1 VLDTATILL
10 LIAGLLVVVGVIQ
23 PLAIALRLPNTV
35 LLAIVGVGLGIAS
48 SFLLH
53 HTSTKALAELAQ
65 PLADLPVK
73 SSTFLFVF
81 LPLLLFQAALTL
93 DVRRILEDAAPILL
107 LAVVAVVVATVVIGF
122 SLSAL
127 AGMPIAVCMLLGS
140 IVATTDPA
148 AVVAIFRDLGTP
160 GRLTRLVEGES
171 LLNDAA
177 AIVLFTVLLGMVV
190 SKRQPDI
197 VDALMQFGI
206 SFGGGIAIGLV
217 GGRLVA
223 MVLPRLRGLRLAE
236 MTLTL
241 ALPYLVF
248 IPAERFL
255 HVSGVVAVVVAGL
268 VLGAVG
274 RARISPANW
283 SYLEG
288 VWEQVAFWAGSLV
301 FILAAL
307 LIPRLLITIR
317 PQDVLLIAVL
327 VVAAFAAR
335 ALTLFLLLPPL
346 CALRLTERIR
356 HAYKIVIT
364 WGGLRG
370 AVTLALALA
379 VTENYRLDPEV
390 KRFVAVLATGFVL
403 FTLLVNGTTL
413 RAVIRLL
420 KLDRLSPLD
429 QALRDQVLAL
439 SLAEVSDAV
448 QDTARQ
454 YEIAPSVARAVTRP
468 YDARVLEA
476 TSRGS
481 VEESISDRDRITIGL
496 IALANRERALIFRHY
511 DQRTISSYIAEVML
525 RNTTRILEGA
535 RSGGRIGYNRASR
548 RILEYRLPFR
558 IAHALHRRLG
568 VERVLARQVA
578 DRFEVLTVRRLVL
591 EELRRFDERRLS
603 PLLGKRVAELL
614 GEVLA
619 GRLDATAKALNAMR
633 LQYPD
638 YAEALERRFL
648 QQSALRLEL
657 DEYQAL
663 YDDGLIGPELFDNLR
678 RGVEKAQR
686 VAQHRP
692 RLDLGLNT
700 RDLLKQLDLF
710 ADLDAKQLKRIG
722 RLFRPRFAVPGE
734 VIVRKGGR
742 ADAVYFV
749 SSGAV
754 EVLLPDSRVR
764 LGRGDFF
771 GEMGLLKGGR
781 RGADVVALTYC
792 QLMVLDDRDFRRFL
806 RTNPTAKAQIDRV
819 AAARARMNAGND
831 PPFPAVEAKALDAV
845 EVSRADSVRG
855 DDSAIP
861 ATQ

>member
-429 QALRDQVLAL
+429 QALRDQVLA
-439 SLAEVSDAV
+439 
-448 QDTARQ
+448 
-454 YEIAPSVARAVTRP
+454 SVARAVTRP

-686 VAQHRP
+686 MAQHRP

-749 SSGAV
+749 SSGVV